1 MTKNSIKFLT
11 IYGSFGPKKRCLNF
25 ISRVQG
31 KNLPH
36 REVRR
41 PMVLRFARDP
51 RVGLAPKRVS

>member
-1 MTKNSIKFLT
+1 MDDLAQ
-11 IYGSFGPKKRCLNF
+11 KKKCLNF

-41 PMVLRFARDP
+41 PMVFRFARESK
-51 RVGLAPKRVS
+51 RGVAPKWVS